1 MLPVVWGAQALD
13 EFDNIVG
20 YIAQFD
26 KRASIKLHDRIE
38 DAILPLSRYPYIGRP
53 GREDGMRELIAHP
66 NYIVIYQVRA
76 ADVRIVSVLHARQEY
91 P

>member
-1 MLPVVWGAQALD
+1 MLPIVWGAQALD

-38 DAILPLSRYPYIGRP
+38 DAILPLSRHPYIGRP
-53 GREDGMRELIAHP
+53 GR
-66 NYIVIYQVRA
+66 
-76 ADVRIVSVLHARQEY
+76 
-91 P
+91 